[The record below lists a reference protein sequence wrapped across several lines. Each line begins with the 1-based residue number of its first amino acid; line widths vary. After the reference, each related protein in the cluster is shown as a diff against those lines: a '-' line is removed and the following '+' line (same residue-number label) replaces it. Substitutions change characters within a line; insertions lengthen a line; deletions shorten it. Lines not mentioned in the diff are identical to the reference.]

1 MSAGTVTIKAINL
14 VDFVSSIISLFPKGS
29 TTIPI
34 GVSLG
39 GDTITFTCTTG
50 CYYQAEYDVSNP
62 DNVSKSMTVM
72 FCNIVDYLPTIEDIA
87 ISFQSRAMN
96 ISGAGFEISLP
107 MGYSLVN
114 KLDFTGYQ
122 FETIVGKQYIA
133 ALKDLMSL
141 NLSGI
146 YMHEVPVNIYRNVS
160 VIKYPNL
167 MAMSRTEGLTFSGS
181 IIPDHVKLLCKFSGG
196 EVCDSDEDSLIFRR
210 GNSYLQLPR
219 KRLYEENTFLRQME
233 GLSEP
238 YNISFSG
245 YINRLRAMSKLGNNA
260 KCKLV
265 LLNDGLKTTVST
277 NSIVLTDKIGKCQDK
292 VVKTFELPITVWSM
306 IVKALGN
313 GTVQILYRGDVLCLR
328 TQYLIILTRA
338 LA

>member
-1 MSAGTVTIKAINL
+1 MSAGTVTIKAVNL

-29 TTIPI
+29 TTLPI
-34 GVSLG
+34 GVTIE

-50 CYYQAEYDVSNP
+50 CYYQAEYAINNP
-62 DNVSKSMTVM
+62 NNVSKSMTIL
-72 FCNIVDYLPTIEDIA
+72 FCNIVDYLPTTDEIA
-87 ISFQSRAMN
+87 ITFQSRSMEF
-96 ISGAGFEISLP
+96 SGAGFEISLST
-107 MGYSLVN
+107 GYSLVN
-114 KLDFTGYQ
+114 KLDFSRYQ

-141 NLSGI
+141 NLSSI
-146 YMHEVPVNIYRNVS
+146 YMHEVPVSIYRNVS

-167 MAMSRTEGLTFSGS
+167 MAMSKTDGLTFSGS
-181 IIPDHVKLLCKFSGG
+181 IIPDHVKLLCKFSGD
-196 EVCDSDEDSLIFRR
+196 EVCDTDEDSLIFRR

-219 KRLYEENTFLRQME
+219 KKLYEENNFLRMME

-238 YNISFSG
+238 YNLSFTG
-245 YINRLRAMSKLGNNA
+245 YINRLRAMGKLGTNA

-277 NSIVLTDKIGKCQDK
+277 NSITLTDKIGKCQDS
-292 VVKTFELPITVWSM
+292 VVKTFEMPITVWSM